1 MRISLISICTAAISL
16 SSAPLLQA
24 QATVREELEKR
35 QIEIRQ
41 KLDDLF
47 AHRDN
52 PIPQLDNALNPFYRN
67 VAEEA
72 LPEPEDD
79 EPRPIAP
86 PTRKD
91 SQLLAEIAQTM
102 VISGTVS
109 YNNRMLIVINQT
121 PTPAG
126 RRIAIEFEGIRRFV
140 RVEEIH
146 SNRVVLALG
155 SAIMAMPITAEEKLE
170 GEAEEEEEATSRFGF

>member
-52 PIPQLDNALNPFYRN
+52 PIPQLDNALNPLYRN
-67 VAEEA
+67 VAE
-72 LPEPEDD
+72 
-79 EPRPIAP
+79 
-86 PTRKD
+86 
-91 SQLLAEIAQTM
+91 
-102 VISGTVS
+102 
-109 YNNRMLIVINQT
+109 
-121 PTPAG
+121 
-126 RRIAIEFEGIRRFV
+126 
-140 RVEEIH
+140 
-146 SNRVVLALG
+146 
-155 SAIMAMPITAEEKLE
+155 
-170 GEAEEEEEATSRFGF
+170 

>member
-1 MRISLISICTAAISL
+1 
-16 SSAPLLQA
+16 
-24 QATVREELEKR
+24 
-35 QIEIRQ
+35 
-41 KLDDLF
+41 
-47 AHRDN
+47 
-52 PIPQLDNALNPFYRN
+52 
-67 VAEEA
+67 
-72 LPEPEDD
+72 
-79 EPRPIAP
+79 
-86 PTRKD
+86 
-91 SQLLAEIAQTM
+91 M

-170 GEAEEEEEATSRFGF
+170 GEAEAEEATSRFGF